1 MQDLPPAIRKYWYS
15 IDWDVESLWRLD
27 LPVEE
32 IEFRELAWHLDVAVW
47 PDEQGAPYTVTPRQV
62 LEEADRHPTEH
73 RRIQAA
79 SLDYP
84 LEVFDHL
91 GRTMILDG
99 VHRLAKAKMAGLST
113 VRVRRVP
120 EDAVA
125 RI

>member
-47 PDEQGAPYTVTPRQV
+47 PDEQGNPYTVTPRQV
-62 LEEADRHPTEH
+62 LEEAARHPTEH
-73 RRIQAA
+73 RRIRAA

-84 LEVFDHL
+84 LEVFAHL

-99 VHRLAKAKMAGLST
+99 VHRLAKAKIAGLST
-113 VRVRRVP
+113 MRVRRVP
-120 EDAVA
+120 EEAVT